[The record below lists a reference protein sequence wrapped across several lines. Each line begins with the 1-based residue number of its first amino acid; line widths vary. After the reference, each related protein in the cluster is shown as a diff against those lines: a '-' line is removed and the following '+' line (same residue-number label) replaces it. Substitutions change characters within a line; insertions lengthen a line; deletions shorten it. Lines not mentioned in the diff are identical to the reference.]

1 MCQEMFFHNF
11 GDGN

>member
-1 MCQEMFFHNF
+1 MFFHNF